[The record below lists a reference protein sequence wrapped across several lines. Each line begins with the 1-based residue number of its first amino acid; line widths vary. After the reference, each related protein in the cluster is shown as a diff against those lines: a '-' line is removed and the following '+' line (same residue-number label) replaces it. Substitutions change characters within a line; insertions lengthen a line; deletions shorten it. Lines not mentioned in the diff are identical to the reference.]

1 MLGGVVD
8 EVFVDC
14 GAPTTLLCVSLG
26 DVDGG
31 SYLQAVCR
39 VPEGEGFLLIEYIK
53 VRQCEVNFSA
63 SEARE
68 MR

>member
-1 MLGGVVD
+1 M
-8 EVFVDC
+8 
-14 GAPTTLLCVSLG
+14 APLPHYYVLVWSN
-26 DVDGG
+26 VDGG

-53 VRQCEVNFSA
+53 VRQCEFNFSA